1 MRFVTI
7 GRTRE
12 RRSDRAAKVHCT
24 ISTRLLHL
32 YIYSKCTG
40 RVTSKPFCLVQ
51 FVAVSY
57 RRYARLTLYKV
68 IRERLFD
75 FFCII
80 GLDVVTYIQVDF
92 DGRFGLIGAVLNA
105 APSLH

>member
-68 IRERLFD
+68 IRERPFD
-75 FFCII
+75 YFFVT
-80 GLDVVTYIQVDF
+80 LDWMWLHTFKWILMEDL
-92 DGRFGLIGAVLNA
+92 DSLGRY
-105 APSLH
+105 